1 MARKNSI
8 LGLGIAAVALFSCNT
23 VVAQDI
29 LDGVYEKQLTKEK
42 EYIPYDHIREAD
54 VFWSKRIFRE
64 IDVNEKMNLCFKYPR
79 QPLIAI
85 IHTSAMEGEL
95 TVYDPDIV
103 EEGLERKEGSD
114 FIKPM
119 AVDDVKGI
127 GARTDTTTQIDP
139 ITLEEKTVFVNQKL
153 EWRDIVRFRIKEDW
167 FFDENTSTFQVRI
180 LGIAPVREVKSS
192 EGIFIGYSPMYWVY
206 YPDLRPILSKFEI
219 YNPKNDAIRLSWED
233 LFEARLFT
241 SFITKES
248 NVFDRKVAEYAT
260 GGIDAL
266 LESDRIKQEM
276 FEFEHDLWTY

>member
-1 MARKNSI
+1 MKMYKIIAISI
-8 LGLGIAAVALFSCNT
+8 GLFLGISSYTAN
-23 VVAQDI
+23 AQDV

-54 VFWSKRIFRE
+54 VFWSKRVFRE
-64 IDVNEKMNLCFKYPR
+64 IDVNEKMNLPFKYPR

-85 IHTSAMEGEL
+85 IHTAAMEGEL
-95 TVYDPDIV
+95 TVYDPDII
-103 EEGLERKEGSD
+103 EEGLERKEGYD
-114 FIKPM
+114 FIKPL
-119 AVDDVKGI
+119 AVDDVKSI
-127 GARTDTTTQIDP
+127 GARTDTSTQIDP
-139 ITLEEKTVFVNQKL
+139 ITLEEKTVFINQKL

-180 LGIAPVREVKSS
+180 LGLSPVREAKGSD
-192 EGIFIGYSPMYWVY
+192 GTFLGYSPMYWIY
-206 YPDLRPILSKFEI
+206 YPDLRPILTKYEI

-248 NVFDRKVAEYAT
+248 NVFDRKIGEYAAN
-260 GGIDAL
+260 GIDAL

>member
-1 MARKNSI
+1 MNINNKLLAIGFGSFLMLAQSN
-8 LGLGIAAVALFSCNT
+8 AFS
-23 VVAQDI
+23 QDV

-42 EYIPYDHIREAD
+42 EYIPYDHVREAD
-54 VFWSKRIFRE
+54 VFYTKRIFRE
-64 IDVNEKMNLCFKYPR
+64 IDINEKMNLAFKYPR

-85 IHTSAMEGEL
+85 IHTAAMEGEL

-103 EEGLERKEGSD
+103 EEGLERKEGYD

-119 AVDDVKGI
+119 AVDEVKGI
-127 GARTDTTTQIDP
+127 GARVDTTTQIDP

-153 EWRDIVRFRIKEDW
+153 EWRDIVRFRLKEDW

-180 LGIAPVREVKSS
+180 LGIAPVREIKSS
-192 EGIFIGYSPMYWVY
+192 EGIFVGYGAMYWVY
-206 YPDLRPILSKFEI
+206 YPDLRPILTKYEV

-248 NVFDRKVAEYAT
+248 NVFDRKIAEYVA
-260 GGIDAL
+260 GGIEGL

-276 FEFEHDLWTY
+276 FEFEHDLWQY

>member
-1 MARKNSI
+1 MNIINKFLAIGFGSVLCFAQSN
-8 LGLGIAAVALFSCNT
+8 LF
-23 VVAQDI
+23 AQDV

-64 IDVNEKMNLCFKYPR
+64 IDVNEKMNLPFKYPR

-85 IHTSAMEGEL
+85 IHTAAMQGEL

-103 EEGLERKEGSD
+103 EEGLERKEGYD

-119 AVDDVKGI
+119 AVDEVKGI

-139 ITLEEKTVFVNQKL
+139 ITLEEKTVYVNQKL
-153 EWRDIVRFRIKEDW
+153 EWRDIVRFRLKEDW

-180 LGIAPVREVKSS
+180 LGIAPVREIKSS
-192 EGIFIGYSPMYWVY
+192 EGIFVGYGAMYWVY
-206 YPDLRPILSKFEI
+206 YPDLRPILTKYEI

-248 NVFDRKVAEYAT
+248 NVFDRKIAEYAT

>member
-1 MARKNSI
+1 MYKIIAISI
-8 LGLGIAAVALFSCNT
+8 GLFLGISSYTAN
-23 VVAQDI
+23 AQDV

-54 VFWSKRIFRE
+54 VFWSKRVFRE
-64 IDVNEKMNLCFKYPR
+64 IDVNEKMNLPFKYPR

-85 IHTSAMEGEL
+85 IHTAAMEGEL
-95 TVYDPDIV
+95 TVYDPDII
-103 EEGLERKEGSD
+103 EEGLERKEGYD
-114 FIKPM
+114 FIKPL
-119 AVDDVKGI
+119 AVDDVKSI
-127 GARTDTTTQIDP
+127 GARTDTSTQIDP
-139 ITLEEKTVFVNQKL
+139 ITLEEKTVFINQKL

-180 LGIAPVREVKSS
+180 LGLSPVREAKGSD
-192 EGIFIGYSPMYWVY
+192 GTFLGYSPMYWIY
-206 YPDLRPILSKFEI
+206 YPDLRPILTKYEI

-248 NVFDRKVAEYAT
+248 NVFDRKIGEYAAN
-260 GGIDAL
+260 GIDAL

>member
-1 MARKNSI
+1 MNIKHKLFAF
-8 LGLGIAAVALFSCNT
+8 GIGSVICFSTLNT
-23 VVAQDI
+23 FAQDV

-42 EYIPYDHIREAD
+42 EYVPYDPVREAD
-54 VFWSKRIFRE
+54 IFWSKRIFRE
-64 IDVNEKMNLCFKYPR
+64 IDVNEKMNLPFKYPR

-85 IHTSAMEGEL
+85 IHTAAMEGEL

-103 EEGLERKEGSD
+103 QEGLERKEGYD
-114 FIKPM
+114 FIKPLS
-119 AVDDVKGI
+119 VDDVKGI

-139 ITLEEKTVFVNQKL
+139 ITLEEKTVYVNQKL
-153 EWRDIVRFRIKEDW
+153 EWRDIVRFRLKEDW

-192 EGIFIGYSPMYWVY
+192 EGIFVGYSPMYWVY
-206 YPDLRPILSKFEI
+206 YPDLRPILTKYEV

-233 LFEARLFT
+233 FFEARLFT

-248 NVFDRKVAEYAT
+248 NVLDRKIGEYVA

>member
-1 MARKNSI
+1 MNIINKFLAIGFGSI
-8 LGLGIAAVALFSCNT
+8 LLFSQSNLF
-23 VVAQDI
+23 AQDV

-64 IDVNEKMNLCFKYPR
+64 IDVNEKMNLPFKYPR

-85 IHTSAMEGEL
+85 IHTAAMQGEL

-103 EEGLERKEGSD
+103 EEGLERKEGYD

-119 AVDDVKGI
+119 AVDEVKGI

-139 ITLEEKTVFVNQKL
+139 ITLEEKTVYVNQKL
-153 EWRDIVRFRIKEDW
+153 EWRDIVRFRLKEDW

-180 LGIAPVREVKSS
+180 LGIAPVREIKSS
-192 EGIFIGYSPMYWVY
+192 EGIFVGYGAMYWVY
-206 YPDLRPILSKFEI
+206 YPDLRPILTKYEI

-233 LFEARLFT
+233 LFEARIFT

-248 NVFDRKVAEYAT
+248 NVFDRKIAEYAT